1 LPQPLHND
9 NWQIAGCPVN
19 GPSVAAMN
27 ERVAVAWFS
36 AKDDTPKI
44 QLVMSSDSGQ
54 SFSDPIVVESPNT
67 NGRVGTVIL
76 ESNEIVISWM
86 DTTDGAKIVLS
97 RYDIKGKFLD
107 ITDVASSSAS
117 RRSGFPIIEAVGNS
131 VYVTWTDI
139 NATPQV
145 KVARIDY

>member
-1 LPQPLHND
+1 MPRPIHND

-19 GPSVAAMN
+19 GPSVAAMK
-27 ERVAVAWFS
+27 ERVAVAWCS

-44 QLVMSSDSGQ
+44 QLVISNDSGL

-67 NGRVGTVIL
+67 IGRVGTVIL
-76 ESNEIVISWM
+76 ESNEIIVSWM

-97 RYDIKGKFLD
+97 RYDIKGNFLD
-107 ITDVASSSAS
+107 ITKVASSSAS
-117 RRSGFPIIEAVGNS
+117 RRTGFPVIAAVGNS

-139 NATPQV
+139 SITSQV
-145 KVARIDY
+145 KVARIDF

>member
-1 LPQPLHND
+1 MA
-9 NWQIAGCPVN
+9 IG
-19 GPSVAAMN
+19 
-27 ERVAVAWFS
+27 
-36 AKDDTPKI
+36 
-44 QLVMSSDSGQ
+44 
-54 SFSDPIVVESPNT
+54 
-67 NGRVGTVIL
+67 
-76 ESNEIVISWM
+76 WM

-97 RYDIKGKFLD
+97 RYDIKGEFLGS
-107 ITDVASSSAS
+107 TEVASSSAS